1 MLDLRGLYF
10 SDPNGSSGE
19 GTGAPGGHVFSDIR
33 FTSSLVVGNLGAPLS
48 HPSSETDSLDSP
60 SSPTHGPRPN
70 DVETNRSTT
79 EGMSDEKEPHGRQEW
94 YEDESPAF
102 VADPFAAGMKAQ
114 LAIELTAPTL
124 RVAEVELYGEAGVV
138 SPVSPTSVVRLASGA
153 SRVEEQDEC

>member
-1 MLDLRGLYF
+1 MASGLRAFMLDLRGLSF
-10 SDPNGSSGE
+10 SDSNGSRGE
-19 GTGAPGGHVFSDIR
+19 GTNLC
-33 FTSSLVVGNLGAPLS
+33 FTSSFVVGNLGAPLS
-48 HPSSETDSLDSP
+48 LPSSETHSLDSP
-60 SSPTHGPRPN
+60 SSPTHGPRPS
-70 DVETNRSTT
+70 DVEANRSTT
-79 EGMSDEKEPHGRQEW
+79 EERSYEKEPHGRQEW

-153 SRVEEQDEC
+153 SRVEE